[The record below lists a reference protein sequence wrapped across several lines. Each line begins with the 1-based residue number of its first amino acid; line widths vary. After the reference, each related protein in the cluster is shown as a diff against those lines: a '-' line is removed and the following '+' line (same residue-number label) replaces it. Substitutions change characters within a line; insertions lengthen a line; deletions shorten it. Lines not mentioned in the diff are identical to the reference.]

1 MRRPL
6 STQPRRFSRGARSS
20 GGSLKSRLIIGI
32 VLALFSIGAYF
43 FGTQEVYN
51 PITEENQ
58 RVSMS
63 VDQEIQLGLQAAPQM
78 AQQFGGLHPDSRA
91 QALVDEVG
99 QRIVQNSAAGETD
112 YQFEFHLLADNKT
125 INAFALPGGQIFITA
140 ALYERFQTEGQLAGV
155 LGHEIGHVVGRHS
168 AEQMAKARLTEGLA
182 GAAGVVVTNPDNPQ
196 SSAQMAAVVAQMVNM
211 KHGRDDELESDRLGV
226 RFMADAGYD
235 PRALLTVMEILA
247 ESNGGQAQPE
257 FFSTH
262 PNPERR
268 SERIQEA
275 IEAEFPNGVPDDLIQ

>member
-1 MRRPL
+1 MRRSIL
-6 STQPRRFSRGARSS
+6 TQPRRVYGGSRSS
-20 GGSLKSRLIIGI
+20 GGSLKGRLLIGLVI
-32 VLALFSIGAYF
+32 ALFSVAAYF

-58 RVSMS
+58 RVAMT

-99 QRIVQNSAAGETD
+99 QRIVQASAAGETD
-112 YQFEFHLLADNKT
+112 YQFEFHLLADDKT

-168 AEQMAKARLTEGLA
+168 AEQMAKARLMEGLA
-182 GAAGVVVTNPDNPQ
+182 GAAGVVVADPDNPQ
-196 SSAQMAAVVAQMVNM
+196 SSAQMAAVVAQVVNM

-235 PRALLTVMEILA
+235 PRSLLAVMEILA
-247 ESNGGQAQPE
+247 ESNGGQAPPE

-268 SERIQEA
+268 SERIQAA
-275 IEAEFPNGVPDDLIQ
+275 IRAEFPNGVPDDLIK